1 TMIFALGGMIYLS
14 PILAMVAMFPPLMM
28 AIGTNRFAKT
38 LHERFTLVQEQ
49 YSNIST
55 KVQENLTGIRVVKA
69 YTREDSEVEAIR
81 DLNKDYLEKN
91 LKYFRSMG
99 VLYPFF
105 DFSHNLGIFVV
116 LSLGSYLMIQPGT
129 AFQVGDFA
137 AFILYLNMLH
147 FPMISIGWVLN
158 VIQRGVASLTRINE
172 IFDTEP
178 VIADPPE
185 PLATKELKGR
195 LTFKNVDFG
204 YNEDGL
210 VLKNID
216 LDIRPGMI
224 LGVVGATGSGKSTLT
239 HLIPRFYDPTHGEVL
254 LDGEPLSKYRLKDLR
269 KTVGLVA
276 QDHFMFSTTVGK
288 NIGFGMDPT
297 DYSME
302 AVEQASR
309 LAVLHENVVDFP
321 RGYETMVGERGV
333 SLSGGQRQRAA
344 IARALAI
351 NPRILI
357 LDDALSA
364 VDTHTEEQILSGLRT
379 VMKERTTLLIS
390 HRISTVHEADWIVV
404 LEKGEII
411 EQGTH
416 EDLVALGGVYATMHR
431 HQLLEEQIE
440 EMSA

>member
-1 TMIFALGGMIYLS
+1 
-14 PILAMVAMFPPLMM
+14 
-28 AIGTNRFAKT
+28 
-38 LHERFTLVQEQ
+38 
-49 YSNIST
+49 
-55 KVQENLTGIRVVKA
+55 
-69 YTREDSEVEAIR
+69 
-81 DLNKDYLEKN
+81 
-91 LKYFRSMG
+91 
-99 VLYPFF
+99 
-105 DFSHNLGIFVV
+105 
-116 LSLGSYLMIQPGT
+116 
-129 AFQVGDFA
+129 
-137 AFILYLNMLH
+137 
-147 FPMISIGWVLN
+147 
-158 VIQRGVASLTRINE
+158 
-172 IFDTEP
+172 
-178 VIADPPE
+178 
-185 PLATKELKGR
+185 
-195 LTFKNVDFG
+195 
-204 YNEDGL
+204 
-210 VLKNID
+210 
-216 LDIRPGMI
+216 
-224 LGVVGATGSGKSTLT
+224 LT

-333 SLSGGQRQRAA
+333 TLSGGQRQRAA